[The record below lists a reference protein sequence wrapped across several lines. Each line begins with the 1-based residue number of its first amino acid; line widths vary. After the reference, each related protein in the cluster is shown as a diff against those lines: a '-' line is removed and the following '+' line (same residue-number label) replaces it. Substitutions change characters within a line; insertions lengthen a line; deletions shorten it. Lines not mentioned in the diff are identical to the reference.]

1 MGLFLGLPAEVSQVR
16 TQWAAG
22 ESGRAVTSAL
32 PLLELWCARLP
43 STAPNFTPDQFPPIR
58 LIPHSLP
65 RPATIV
71 NVCASPWD
79 VVDSHSFLNHTPAH
93 RHSSLSPSRARDLPP
108 PRARP
113 HRPSTYPL
121 DYYTTTFSQ
130 RHEPDSTP
138 PRPPPPSA
146 LDEEPGALLSAHS
159 TAVLLGF
166 PS

>member
-108 PRARP
+108 PPCSPPSTLYVPSRLLYDNFFPEARARL
-113 HRPSTYPL
+113 HSASTS
-121 DYYTTTFSQ
+121 TTLCAG
-130 RHEPDSTP
+130 R
-138 PRPPPPSA
+138 RA
-146 LDEEPGALLSAHS
+146 RR
-159 TAVLLGF
+159 AVVRA
-166 PS
+166 

>member
-65 RPATIV
+65 RPPTIV

-79 VVDSHSFLNHTPAH
+79 VVDSHSFLNHTTRPPPFLLVPYRSPRPA
-93 RHSSLSPSRARDLPP
+93 PPP

-113 HRPSTYPL
+113 HRPSTYVPSRL
-121 DYYTTTFSQ
+121 LYDNFFPAA
-130 RHEPDSTP
+130 RA
-138 PRPPPPSA
+138 RLPSA
-146 LDEEPGALLSAHS
+146 S
-159 TAVLLGF
+159 TSTTLCAGRRARRAVVRA
-166 PS
+166 